1 MPPLPITNTSRPEC
15 VFNQRIRGEP
25 FKMSGADEDMWGDEE
40 DEAGLANMTDEQ
52 MQVMSLK

>member
-1 MPPLPITNTSRPEC
+1 
-15 VFNQRIRGEP
+15 
-25 FKMSGADEDMWGDEE
+25 MSGADEDMWGDEE